1 MAKVCLCVDEDIL
14 YIGGVKKV
22 QKVRTSGGSEGGET
36 TVGGS
41 GAENGS
47 RRCGRAYRKDIIVI
61 IVNQWWILLGP
72 GRGYETELAS
82 FGFVAA

>member
-1 MAKVCLCVDEDIL
+1 LCVDEDIL
-14 YIGGVKKV
+14 YIGGVKV
-22 QKVRTSGGSEGGET
+22 HKVRTSGGSEGSE

-47 RRCGRAYRKDIIVI
+47 RPCGRAYRKDIICYYCELV
-61 IVNQWWILLGP
+61 VDFCW